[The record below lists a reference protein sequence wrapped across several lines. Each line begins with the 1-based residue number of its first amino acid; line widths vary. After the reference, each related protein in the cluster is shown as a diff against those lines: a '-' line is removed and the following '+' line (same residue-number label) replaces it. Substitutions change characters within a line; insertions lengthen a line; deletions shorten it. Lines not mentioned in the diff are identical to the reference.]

1 MKMKKYFA
9 MMMMA
14 VVGFCL
20 TACSDSDDD
29 AVKLVKLTVQVSGV
43 DDLEDFDV
51 ELTNTTSTSSY
62 TATTDAN
69 GVATFSV
76 TPGVYNATVSET
88 RYVEGYR
95 FVYNGTASNITLTAD
110 KEATATIVL
119 KEAIS
124 SQVIIK
130 EVYNGGC
137 PKDEGT
143 GAFQQDKCIILYN
156 NTSET
161 ASLSNL
167 CIAYAAPY
175 NGHTNNKNYGE
186 NGKLTYESEGFI
198 PAYNGMWWFQGELV
212 VKPYSQ
218 VVVNVAGAIDN
229 TQTYSQSVNY
239 ANADYYA
246 MYDPESGFTNSS
258 WYPTPSVI
266 PTSHYLKA
274 KRIGLG
280 NAWSLSNT
288 SPAIII
294 FQTNGT
300 TPAAFAEDAD
310 LWYDGGG
317 TGAVN
322 ACHKVKNEWIL
333 DGMEVYQTA
342 KIADSKKR
350 LTSDIDAG
358 YVGLTN
364 QKGHVLYRNVDKEAT
379 EALAENAGKLVYN
392 YALGFESSTD
402 PSGIDAEA
410 SMKKGAH
417 IIFKDTNN
425 STVDFH
431 ERQKCSLRD

>member
-1 MKMKKYFA
+1 MKKIFV

-14 VVGFCL
+14 VMAFSL
-20 TACSDSDDD
+20 TACKDDDD
-29 AVKLVKLTVQVSGV
+29 AVQLVKLTVQVTGASDV
-43 DDLEDFDV
+43 EDFDV
-51 ELTNTTSTSSY
+51 ELVNATTASSY
-62 TATTDAN
+62 MKTTDAK
-69 GVATFSV
+69 GTVTFEV
-76 TPGVYNATVSET
+76 TPGIYNASVSEIL
-88 RYVEGYR
+88 YIEGYR
-95 FVYNGTASNITLTAD
+95 YVYNGTTSNITLTAGKD
-110 KEATATIVL
+110 ATATIQL
-119 KEAIS
+119 KEAKT

-130 EVYNGGC
+130 ELYNGGC

-156 NTSET
+156 NSSEE
-161 ASLSNL
+161 ANISNL
-167 CIAYAAPY
+167 CIAYVAPY

-186 NGKLTYESEGFI
+186 DGKLTYESQGFI
-198 PAYNGMWWFQGELV
+198 PAYNGMWWFQNSLV
-212 VKPYSQ
+212 IKPFTQ

-229 TQTYSQSVNY
+229 TQTYSKSVNY

-246 MYDPESGFTNSS
+246 MYDIESGFQNTT

-288 SPAIII
+288 SPAVII
-294 FQTNGT
+294 FQTKGT
-300 TPAAFAEDAD
+300 TPAAFAEDED

-342 KIADSKKR
+342 KINDSNKR

-364 QKGHVLYRNVDKEAT
+364 QLGHVLYRNVDKVAT
-379 EALAENAGKLVYN
+379 EALSENAGKLVYN
-392 YALGFESSTD
+392 YSLGVDKSTD

-417 IIFKDTNN
+417 IIFMDTNN
-425 STVDFH
+425 STADFH
-431 ERQKCSLRD
+431 ERQKCSLKD

>member
-1 MKMKKYFA
+1 MKKYFV

-14 VVGFCL
+14 VMAFSL
-20 TACSDSDDD
+20 TACKDDDD
-29 AVKLVKLTVQVSGV
+29 AVQLVKLTVQVTGASDV
-43 DDLEDFDV
+43 EDFDV
-51 ELTNTTSTSSY
+51 ELVNATTASSY
-62 TATTDAN
+62 MKTTDAK
-69 GVATFSV
+69 GTVTFEV
-76 TPGVYNATVSET
+76 TPGIYNASVSEIL
-88 RYVEGYR
+88 YIDGYR
-95 FVYNGTASNITLTAD
+95 YVYNGTTSNITLTAGKD
-110 KEATATIVL
+110 ATATIQL
-119 KEAIS
+119 KEAKT

-130 EVYNGGC
+130 ELYNGGC

-161 ASLSNL
+161 ATLSNL

-186 NGKLTYESEGFI
+186 DGKLTYESEGFI
-198 PAYNGMWWFQGELV
+198 PAYNGMWWFQSELV
-212 VKPYSQ
+212 IKPYSQ
-218 VVVNVAGAIDN
+218 IVVNVAGAIDN

-246 MYDPESGFTNSS
+246 MYDPESGFANTS

-288 SPAIII
+288 SPAIFI

-342 KIADSKKR
+342 KINDSKKR

-364 QKGHVLYRNVDKEAT
+364 QLGHVLYRNVDKVAT
-379 EALAENAGKLVYN
+379 EALSENAGKLVYN
-392 YALGFESSTD
+392 YSLGVDKSTD

-417 IIFKDTNN
+417 IIFMDTNN
-425 STVDFH
+425 STADFH
-431 ERQKCSLRD
+431 ERQKCSLKD

>member
-1 MKMKKYFA
+1 MKKYFV

-14 VVGFCL
+14 VMAFSL
-20 TACSDSDDD
+20 TACKDDDD
-29 AVKLVKLTVQVSGV
+29 AVQLVKLTVQVTGASDV
-43 DDLEDFDV
+43 EDFDV
-51 ELTNTTSTSSY
+51 ELVNATTASSY
-62 TATTDAN
+62 MKTTDAK
-69 GVATFSV
+69 GTVTFEV
-76 TPGVYNATVSET
+76 TPGIYNASVSEIL
-88 RYVEGYR
+88 YIDGYR
-95 FVYNGTASNITLTAD
+95 YVYNGTTSNITLTAGKD
-110 KEATATIVL
+110 ATATIQL
-119 KEAIS
+119 KEAKT

-130 EVYNGGC
+130 ELYNGGC

-161 ASLSNL
+161 ATLSNL

-186 NGKLTYESEGFI
+186 DGKLTYESEGFI
-198 PAYNGMWWFQGELV
+198 PAYNGMWWFQSELV
-212 VKPYSQ
+212 IKPYSQ
-218 VVVNVAGAIDN
+218 IVVNVAGAIDN

-246 MYDPESGFTNSS
+246 MYDPESGFANTS

-342 KIADSKKR
+342 KINDSNKR

-364 QKGHVLYRNVDKEAT
+364 QLGHVLYRNVDKVAT
-379 EALAENAGKLVYN
+379 EALSENAGKLVYN
-392 YALGFESSTD
+392 YSLGVDKSTD

-417 IIFKDTNN
+417 IIFMDTNN
-425 STVDFH
+425 STADFH
-431 ERQKCSLRD
+431 ERQKCSLKD